1 MKNKLFSL
9 VILSLLIFALAACGS
24 DKSSED
30 KTTEGTTT
38 DNTTTSEEATVKPTG
53 NVVEATVN
61 AKNFEFDVKEIKAH
75 VGDTVKLTLVN
86 DAGAHGI
93 GIDEYNVDIKGGET
107 TEFVVDKAGEFD
119 YYCSLLCGVGH
130 DKMAGKLI
138 VE

>member
-1 MKNKLFSL
+1 MKKLFSL
-9 VILSLLIFALAACGS
+9 IILSMLVFALAACGS

-30 KTTEGTTT
+30 KATEDKAT
-38 DNTTTSEEATVKPTG
+38 EEVAAPDESTVEPTG
-53 NVVEATVN
+53 NVVEATVT
-61 AKNFEFDVKEIKAH
+61 AKNFEFDVKEIKAK
-75 VGDTVKLTLVN
+75 VGDTVKITLVN

-107 TEFVVDKAGEFD
+107 AEFVVDKAGEYD